1 MVQSAPYRY
10 YGRKSVAEASERLR
24 AYTTTPT
31 SSTYLAAGEEWEGGK
46 EVDEVLGTVLGHGG
60 AAFGAAD
67 CWTSVDRVVASVLGP
82 NSEEPLIQ
90 IHSVCV

>member
-60 AAFGAAD
+60 QP
-67 CWTSVDRVVASVLGP
+67 L
-82 NSEEPLIQ
+82 EPLIAGRRWTGSSQ
-90 IHSVCV
+90 VY